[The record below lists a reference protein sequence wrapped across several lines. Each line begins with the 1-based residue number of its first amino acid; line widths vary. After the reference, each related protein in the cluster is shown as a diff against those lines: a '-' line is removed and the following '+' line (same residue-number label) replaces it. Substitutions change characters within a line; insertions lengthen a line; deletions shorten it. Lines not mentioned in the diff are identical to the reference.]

1 LPHRLRRDFFERDAL
16 ELAPD
21 LLGCI
26 LATDDGVRVRITE
39 TEAYR
44 PDDTACHAFRGETP
58 RNAPMFGQA
67 GRAYVY
73 MTYGIHHMLNV
84 VADRPGT
91 PAAVLI
97 RAAEPVEGLDAI
109 RARRDGR
116 EGPALLDGPGKLTAA
131 LGIDRAHNTLDLLG
145 DGPLRLEAGTRP
157 ERIATG
163 PRIGIQYADPRDVT
177 APWRFADADSRWV
190 SHRRKLTLP

>member
-1 LPHRLRRDFFERDAL
+1 MPRLLRREFFERDAL

-44 PDDTACHAFRGETP
+44 ADDTACHAFRGETP
-58 RNAPMFGQA
+58 RNAPMFGPA
-67 GRAYVY
+67 GHAYVY

-84 VADRPGT
+84 VAERPGT

-145 DGPLRLEAGTRP
+145 DGPLRLEAGRRP
-157 ERIATG
+157 DRIAAG
-163 PRIGIQYADPRDVT
+163 PRIGIQYADPRDVA